1 VAARLTIH
9 FSELPTREYVLENGG
24 TYVLGRS
31 PDCDLRLEDSRV
43 SRRHARLADSVD
55 GWKLTHLGS
64 KNGLGVDG
72 VPCEESVLADGAWI
86 DFGGL
91 PARFEHLSEAARQ
104 RLADRDLGRWRSSLR
119 LQARL
124 DPAEGLEVLL
134 RRLLDSVL
142 ELSGAER
149 GLVLLRRRDGEL
161 DLATAAGL
169 EVEDLRG
176 PAFSASVG
184 AVERTLECARPVT
197 LADTREDSRLGR
209 RTSVLQGGIRA
220 LVCLPL
226 TALGEVLGV
235 VYADSREPGSGFT
248 ELDVEILSALA
259 GHAALAIALVRVEE
273 EVQALRNELPSGVWR
288 RLSGPPEPPAEGRR

>member
-1 VAARLTIH
+1 MAARLTIH
-9 FSELPTREYVLENGG
+9 FSELPTRECVLESGG
-24 TYVLGRS
+24 SYVLGRS

-72 VPCEESVLADGAWI
+72 VPCEEAVLADGAWI

-91 PARFEHLSEAARQ
+91 PARFEHLSDAARQ
-104 RLADRDLGRWRSSLR
+104 RLADRDLGRWRTSLR

-149 GLVLLRRRDGEL
+149 GLVLLRRHDGEL
-161 DLATAAGL
+161 DLAAATGL
-169 EVEDLRG
+169 EVKDLRG

-184 AVERTLECARPVT
+184 AVERTLERARPVT

-209 RTSVLQGGIRA
+209 RASVLQGGIRA

-259 GHAALAIALVRVEE
+259 GHAALAIALVRVED
-273 EVQALRNELPSGVWR
+273 EVRALRDELPSG
-288 RLSGPPEPPAEGRR
+288 GPRGARVGRGAEGRR